1 MVGSL
6 AALDRARAQSSC
18 SGTRRSRE
26 ALSHSVNLTIGSWV
40 QPRPPSPERRGRVL
54 LPREGHAAAD
64 ETESP
69 SEPANMTWLVSRD
82 RLGYLQKCHQSEVLN
97 QAIASRL
104 IHMILQR
111 QQKFF
116 MYIPSYKRRAR
127 HAPPTNAFPGD
138 PRPRARLSPTSRYR
152 CSLSAGCGKVV

>member
-97 QAIASRL
+97 QAIASR
-104 IHMILQR
+104 HV
-111 QQKFF
+111 
-116 MYIPSYKRRAR
+116 
-127 HAPPTNAFPGD
+127 G
-138 PRPRARLSPTSRYR
+138 
-152 CSLSAGCGKVV
+152 